1 MTRSAASAEPPY
13 LRIVGEIR
21 RRIAAGELAPGDRV
35 PSTRGITREFGVA
48 MATATKVLTTLR
60 QEGLVQ
66 ALAGI
71 GTVVAGPGPGA
82 RSSPPAVRAG
92 QPARPV
98 RQPRPARPSEREL
111 TRERIVLAAIAIADA
126 EGLQAAS
133 MRRVAAELGV
143 AAMAL
148 YRHVPGKEELV
159 VLMADEAAGR
169 AELPEPGPSGWRDRL
184 EQGTRLQWEM
194 YRRHPWLAQVMSTT
208 RPPLVP
214 NAMAVVEWS
223 MRALAHLD
231 PADMIHVAV
240 TMVNYARGTAVNLE
254 AEAEAEHAT
263 GITSQQYLD
272 ANDAA
277 MQAIVAS
284 GRFPMYSSLAGRHD
298 LEINLD
304 TIFEFGLRR
313 LLDGIEVFVT
323 R

>member
-1 MTRSAASAEPPY
+1 MQSADERVA
-13 LRIVGEIR
+13 R
-21 RRIAAGELAPGDRV
+21 RAQY
-35 PSTRGITREFGVA
+35 GV
-48 MATATKVLTTLR
+48 T
-60 QEGLVQ
+60 
-66 ALAGI
+66 
-71 GTVVAGPGPGA
+71 GP
-82 RSSPPAVRAG
+82 AG
-92 QPARPV
+92 QLRGH
-98 RQPRPARPSEREL
+98 RL
-111 TRERIVLAAIAIADA
+111 GAAQGLADA
-126 EGLQAAS
+126 
-133 MRRVAAELGV
+133 V
-143 AAMAL
+143 
-148 YRHVPGKEELV
+148 LV

-169 AELPEPGPSGWRDRL
+169 GELPEPGPSGWRDRL

-223 MRALAHLD
+223 MRALDHLD

-284 GRFPMYSSLAGRHD
+284 GRFPTYSSLAGRHD
-298 LEINLD
+298 LEISLD

>member
-21 RRIAAGELAPGDRV
+21 RRIAAGELAVGDRV
-35 PSTRGITREFGVA
+35 PSTRGITQEFGVA
-48 MATATKVLTTLR
+48 MATATKALTALR

-66 ALAGI
+66 ALPGI
-71 GTVVAGPGPGA
+71 GTVVAGPEPRPGK
-82 RSSPPAVRAG
+82 PT
-92 QPARPV
+92 RPV
-98 RQPRPARPSEREL
+98 RQPRPARTAEGEL
-111 TRERIVLAAIAIADA
+111 TRERVVLAAITIADA
-126 EGLQAAS
+126 EGLSAVS

-148 YRHVPGKEELV
+148 YRHVPGKDELV
-159 VLMADEAAGR
+159 VLMADSAAGR
-169 AELPEPGPSGWRDRL
+169 SELPEPGPTDWRDRL

-194 YRRHPWLAQVMSTT
+194 YRRHPWLAQVMSMT

-214 NAMAVVEWS
+214 NAMAIVEWS
-223 MRALAHLD
+223 MRALDHLD

-254 AEAEAEHAT
+254 AEAEAEHST
-263 GITSQQYLD
+263 GITSAQYMD
-272 ANDAA
+272 ASEAA
-277 MQAIVAS
+277 MRAIVAS
-284 GRFPMYSSLAGRHD
+284 GRFPMYSSIFERPD
-298 LEINLD
+298 LEIDLD